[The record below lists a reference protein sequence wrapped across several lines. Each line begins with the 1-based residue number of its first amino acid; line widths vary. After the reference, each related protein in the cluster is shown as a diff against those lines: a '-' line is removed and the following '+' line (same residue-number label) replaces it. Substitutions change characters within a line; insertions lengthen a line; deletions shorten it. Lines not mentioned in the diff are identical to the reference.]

1 MGKLL
6 LILYTCFISVAGWSQ
21 AIANKDSLLKL
32 LPAAKE
38 DTAMVLLYIDIG
50 NEYEMDDP
58 QTAAKYYRLAGR
70 LSQKLQYKKGLIKY
84 ISNYTAILNQ
94 RGSFDSSLLLN
105 KQSIQLVKQSGDQLM
120 LGKVL
125 ANTGNVFQ
133 YLNEY
138 DSALYY
144 YEAAKVYF
152 ERVNKREL
160 TARMNDLL
168 QNTYRELNQDDK
180 ALALS
185 KEAVSI
191 LRSCNDSIALGLAI
205 TNLGTNYT
213 DVNADSALRYFKEA
227 LIIAQR
233 FNFKQMELACLMNT
247 GNIYLHKYDA
257 DKMKPHYETALQ
269 ISRQIGAPESE
280 AIASRGMS
288 HYFLYKRK
296 PDEAKKYIT
305 RSLVI
310 TDSLNLKYEHAKS
323 LKSLSAILYAL
334 NDIEGGERS
343 LDSAARIDRRLNGDE
358 IQERTLAIARRFE
371 TEKKD
376 SRIKLQQIQLD
387 QKNNLNYF
395 LGASAVALLAI
406 LLLGYRN
413 YTSRQKLQQAR
424 IDELETDKQLAA
436 TAAVLKGEEQERT
449 RLAKDL
455 HDGLGG
461 MLSGIKYALNRVKG
475 NLVMT
480 PDNAQAFERSID
492 MLDSSISEMRRV
504 AHNMMPEI
512 LANYGLDAALK
523 EFCNEIARSG
533 VVQLNYQSVGM
544 NDAAIEQTK
553 AVIIYRITQELVT
566 NALKHANAQNVLVQL
581 HRAEQEKLLT
591 ITVEDDGNGFNTD
604 RLNQA
609 SGMGW
614 ANIQNRVGFLKGRC
628 DIQSSP
634 GKGTSVMIEINIP

>member
-6 LILYTCFISVAGWSQ
+6 LTLYTCLIGIAGWSQ
-21 AIANKDSLLKL
+21 SFTNKDSLLERL
-32 LPAAKE
+32 AAAKE
-38 DTAMVLLYIDIG
+38 DTTAVLLYIQVG
-50 NEYEMDDP
+50 NEYELDDP
-58 QTAAKYYRLAGR
+58 QTAVRYYRLAGG
-70 LSQKLQYKKGLIKY
+70 LSQRLQYKRGLIKY
-84 ISNYTAILNQ
+84 ISNYTGILNQ
-94 RGSFDSSLLLN
+94 QGVFDSSLILN
-105 KQSIQLVKQSGDQLM
+105 KQSIQLAKELGDQLM
-120 LGKVL
+120 VGKVL

-152 ERVNKREL
+152 EKINDRKL
-160 TARMNDLL
+160 IARMSDLL
-168 QNTYRELNQDDK
+168 QNTYRELDQNDK

-185 KEAVSI
+185 KEAVAI
-191 LRSCNDSIALGLAI
+191 LRNSQDSIALGLAI

-213 DVNADSALRYFKEA
+213 DVNADSALQCFKEA
-227 LIIAQR
+227 LAIAQR
-233 FNFKQMELACLMNT
+233 FQFKQMELVCLMNV

-257 DKMKPHYETALQ
+257 DKMKPYYETGLQ
-269 ISRQIGAPESE
+269 ISRQIGAPEGE
-280 AIASRGMS
+280 AITSRGMA
-288 HYFLYKRK
+288 HYFLYKRR

-310 TDSLNLKYEHAKS
+310 TDSLHLKYEHAKS

-334 NDIEGGERS
+334 NDIEDGERS

-358 IQERTLAIARRFE
+358 IQQRTLTIAKRFE

-376 SRIKLQQIQLD
+376 GQIKLQEIQLG
-387 QKNNLNYF
+387 QKTNLNYF
-395 LGASAVALLAI
+395 LSISAVALLVI

-413 YTSRQKLQQAR
+413 YKNRQKLQQAR
-424 IDELETDKQLAA
+424 IDELESEKKLAA

-461 MLSGIKYALNRVKG
+461 MLSGIKYSLTRVKG

-480 PDNAQAFERSID
+480 PDNAQTFERSID
-492 MLDSSISEMRRV
+492 MLDSSIKEMRRV

-512 LANYGLDAALK
+512 LVNYGLDAALK
-523 EFCNEIARSG
+523 EFCHEIDKSG
-533 VVQLNYQSVGM
+533 VIHLNYQSVGV
-544 NDAAIEQTK
+544 NDTTIEQTT
-553 AVIIYRITQELVT
+553 AVTIYRIVQELVT
-566 NALKHANAQNVLVQL
+566 NALRHANAQNVLVQL
-581 HRAEQEKLLT
+581 HQAAQEKLLV
-591 ITVEDDGNGFNTD
+591 ITVEDDGKGFNAKA
-604 RLNQA
+604 LHQE

-614 ANIQNRVGFLKGRC
+614 RNIKNRVELLRGNF
-628 DIQSSP
+628 DIQSSA
-634 GKGTSVMIEINIP
+634 GKGTSVMIEINI